1 MKTYTNLLIF
11 IILCFL
17 IFDFFQMYSFKKN
30 LNENLELISSQIA
43 DLDEDIHLLED
54 LIEKKKIQLIINT
67 TSGKKSISDSFSIR
81 RSAIRNKIPYFT
93 TISAAKVAVTGLNI
107 IKKTKFS
114 VKPVQDVYK

>member
-30 LNENLELISSQIA
+30 LKENLEIISSQIA

-54 LIEKKKIQLIINT
+54 SIE
-67 TSGKKSISDSFSIR
+67 
-81 RSAIRNKIPYFT
+81 
-93 TISAAKVAVTGLNI
+93 
-107 IKKTKFS
+107 IKK
-114 VKPVQDVYK
+114 D

>member
-30 LNENLELISSQIA
+30 LKENLELISSQIG

-54 LIEKKKIQLIINT
+54 LIEKKKRLTLCEYNT
-67 TSGKKSISDSFSIR
+67 Q
-81 RSAIRNKIPYFT
+81 N
-93 TISAAKVAVTGLNI
+93 
-107 IKKTKFS
+107 
-114 VKPVQDVYK
+114 

>member
-30 LNENLELISSQIA
+30 LKENIEIISSQIA

-54 LIEKKKIQLIINT
+54 LIEKKKINVI
-67 TSGKKSISDSFSIR
+67 
-81 RSAIRNKIPYFT
+81 
-93 TISAAKVAVTGLNI
+93 
-107 IKKTKFS
+107 
-114 VKPVQDVYK
+114 

>member
-30 LNENLELISSQIA
+30 LKENIEIISSQIA

-54 LIEKKKIQLIINT
+54 SIE
-67 TSGKKSISDSFSIR
+67 
-81 RSAIRNKIPYFT
+81 
-93 TISAAKVAVTGLNI
+93 
-107 IKKTKFS
+107 IKK
-114 VKPVQDVYK
+114 D